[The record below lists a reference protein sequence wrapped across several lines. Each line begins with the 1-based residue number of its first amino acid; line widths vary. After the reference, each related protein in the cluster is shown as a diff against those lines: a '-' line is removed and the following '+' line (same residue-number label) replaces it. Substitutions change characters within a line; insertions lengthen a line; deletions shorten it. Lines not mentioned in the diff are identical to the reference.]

1 MTNAFSQRP
10 EDYYASAAAHFKDFS
25 DFAKSQSIVAFDR
38 ITSLLNKHY
47 FSELCILKMMMLSLG
62 VLIGAT
68 FSDFLKKHRKFVVI
82 AFMISVA
89 LFVYKIFQMFGEW
102 DEENSSF

>member
-47 FSELCILKMMMLSLG
+47 FSELCIFKN
-62 VLIGAT
+62 
-68 FSDFLKKHRKFVVI
+68 DD
-82 AFMISVA
+82 AFPWC
-89 LFVYKIFQMFGEW
+89 FNWCYFF
-102 DEENSSF
+102 